1 MATATY
7 AHPAAITAA
16 AACCRLPHVLSC
28 VCRRRRRRTTGV
40 VDFRIAHAIQESSPA
55 APTSFD
61 SPATSAAA
69 STFVIA
75 AFTTFATFPASFVRS
90 RLAVTTAV
98 VVAQTRRQAEVAEV
112 ARM

>member
-16 AACCRLPHVLSC
+16 AACRRLPHVLPSC
-28 VCRRRRRRTTGV
+28 VCKQRRRMTTGV
-40 VDFRIAHAIQESSPA
+40 VGSRIALAIQESSPA
-55 APTSFD
+55 AFASPAYFD

-75 AFTTFATFPASFVRS
+75 AFTTITTFPASFVRS
-90 RLAVTTAV
+90 RL
-98 VVAQTRRQAEVAEV
+98 RR
-112 ARM
+112 